1 MNTIYNVSLLAITI
15 IVIFQTIVIFYLA
28 RYIGEF
34 MSKIESVNGIKVGS
48 LQEGQTVPNFRE
60 LDNQGRKI
68 VSKDFFN
75 ERSILLFINTNCA
88 TCKEVIPEIER
99 INNTYKIQ
107 VLVINTD
114 ENHDDSIIRKIL
126 GERVSYMRSN
136 KITQLYSITK
146 VPYAFIIDENEVK
159 AAGELKNKGSLW
171 NLLINEDRMVS

>member
-1 MNTIYNVSLLAITI
+1 MNTLYNVSLLAVTI
-15 IVIFQTIVIFYLA
+15 IVIFQTVVIFYLA

-34 MSKIESVNGIKVGS
+34 MSKIESINGIKVGS

-60 LDNQGRKI
+60 LDSQGRKV

-75 ERSILLFINTNCA
+75 KRSILLFVNTNCA
-88 TCKEVIPEIER
+88 TCKEVIPEIDR
-99 INNTYKIQ
+99 IINTYKIQ

-114 ENHDDSIIRKIL
+114 ENHDDVIIRKNL
-126 GERVSYMRSN
+126 GDRVSYMRSN

-146 VPYAFIIDENEVK
+146 VPYALIIEENEVK

-171 NLLINEDRMVS
+171 NLLINENRLVS